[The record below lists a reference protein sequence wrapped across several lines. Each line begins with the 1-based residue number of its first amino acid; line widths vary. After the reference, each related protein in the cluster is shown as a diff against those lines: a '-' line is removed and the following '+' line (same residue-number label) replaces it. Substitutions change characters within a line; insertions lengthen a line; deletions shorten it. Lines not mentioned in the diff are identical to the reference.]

1 MNKLYIYDFVFS
13 SLLAGVNVYLL
24 KNLNYK
30 ILSILIWGVFI
41 MASMLLNYDKI
52 LYFIALFMIG
62 VCVIT
67 IYIIKMIPEIKEFYV
82 IFWLLYSISAIVIL
96 SIIITKKFMYNNI
109 YNQPLP
115 GDKGTIGIIGKS
127 GISYNL
133 ETYPDRCYGEL
144 ISGIEDYLLT
154 NKKSNDLEYNPDE
167 PQLKNL
173 YFKNLLKRICMSE
186 EFGNYIYSDT
196 QSEVCEYNS
205 VSDERVIKGTT
216 RPCITT
222 TQVTSDS
229 QAKETRYTTIV
240 KKLKNKIIDNNNSW
254 IKTILKNGDIENKK
268 LYGKFGFNESNYSK
282 EKLDKILEND
292 SNIIEDHKYNNK
304 KGHAFINDYFYTDK
318 FFKDVTP
325 NPFKNIKNK
334 NKNKN
339 KITINGTDF
348 DNPYYWGSNLNRPP
362 TKCSILFKKK

>member
-67 IYIIKMIPEIKEFYV
+67 IYIIKMIPEIKDFYV

-173 YFKNLLKRICMSE
+173 YFKKLLKRICMSE
-186 EFGNYIYSDT
+186 EFGNYIYSNT
-196 QSEVCEYNS
+196 QSDVCEY
-205 VSDERVIKGTT
+205 DEGEKKRYIKGTT
-216 RPCITT
+216 RQCITNQSNPEAT
-222 TQVTSDS
+222 EPELRES
-229 QAKETRYTTIV
+229 RYTEIV
-240 KKLKNKIIDNNNSW
+240 EVLKNKIID
-254 IKTILKNGDIENKK
+254 D
-268 LYGKFGFNESNYSK
+268 
-282 EKLDKILEND
+282 DDDD
-292 SNIIEDHKYNNK
+292 S
-304 KGHAFINDYFYTDK
+304 
-318 FFKDVTP
+318 
-325 NPFKNIKNK
+325 
-334 NKNKN
+334 
-339 KITINGTDF
+339 
-348 DNPYYWGSNLNRPP
+348 
-362 TKCSILFKKK
+362 